1 MNSASPVLFLLNPL
15 QILIPSNRNLFSATV
30 LDGSFMT
37 EMVFCELAYWGS
49 TEFEYYTNSAI
60 ASILVYFFD
69 LHVRAFTATYI
80 VSQSSTT
87 SSPVS
92 PLSTSLSPSP
102 GSSATLSQ
110 ILPTNNASSSSK
122 SDLSTG
128 GKAGIGV
135 GASLG
140 FLILVGLLVFLAGFL
155 NRRSCRKEGISG
167 WDKPELA
174 GDSTKKMGNFH
185 EADKNAVYA
194 VPDTG
199 QAVEMGE
206 E

>member
-1 MNSASPVLFLLNPL
+1 
-15 QILIPSNRNLFSATV
+15 
-30 LDGSFMT
+30 MT
-37 EMVFCELAYWGS
+37 EMIFCELAYWGS
-49 TEFEYYTNSAI
+49 TDFEYYTNSAM

-80 VSQSSTT
+80 LSQPSTT
-87 SSPVS
+87 SSLVS
-92 PLSTSLSPSP
+92 PLSTGLGPSP

-110 ILPTNNASSSSK
+110 ISPTNNVSSSPK
-122 SDLSTG
+122 SNLSTG
-128 GKAGIGV
+128 EKAGIGV

-140 FLILVGLLVFLAGFL
+140 FLIVVGLLVFLGGFL
-155 NRRSCRKEGISG
+155 KRRSRRKEGTSE

-174 GDSTKKMGNFH
+174 GDGTKKMDNFH
-185 EADKNAVYA
+185 EADENAVYEM
-194 VPDTG
+194 PDTG